1 MNLSNISP
9 NSFNDKNRVW
19 LGLMIGNSR
28 LHWGK
33 FRGLQL
39 IETWDTEHLAF
50 NENQD
55 LFLNSVPILFASVVP
70 EQTKIW
76 QQYPNVEVITLEQ
89 LPLKNLYS
97 TLGID
102 RALAVLG
109 AGTKLGF
116 PVLVIDAGTA
126 LTFTGCDRDYSLV
139 GGAILPGLGLQF
151 STLTEKTAALPQTK
165 FPQHLPQRWAIET
178 PGAIHSG
185 IIYTLLAG
193 IRDFIEAWCRDFPHS
208 QIVLTG
214 GDAHLLMTYIKA
226 QFPAIYTQIL
236 VVPEVIFWG
245 ISAIKRQ
252 QLESAASKK

>member
-1 MNLSNISP
+1 MNLSHNSP
-9 NSFNDKNRVW
+9 SIFNDKNRVW
-19 LGLMIGNSR
+19 FGLMIGNSR
-28 LHWGK
+28 LHWAEFEASK
-33 FRGLQL
+33 MLK
-39 IETWDTEHLAF
+39 TWDTEHSAF
-50 NENQD
+50 EENRD
-55 LFLNSVPILFASVVP
+55 VFLSSVPIKLASVVP

-76 QQYPNVEVITLEQ
+76 QQHPNVEVISLEQ

-126 LTFTGCDRDYSLV
+126 LTFTGCDRDRGLV

-151 STLTEKTAALPQTK
+151 SALAEKTAALPLAN

-193 IRDFIEAWCRDFPHS
+193 IRDFIEVWCQDFPES

-214 GDAHLLMTYIKA
+214 GDAQILMTYLEAKF
-226 QFPAIYTQIL
+226 QSIYAKITL
-236 VVPEVIFWG
+236 VPEVIFWG
-245 ISAIKRQ
+245 ISAIA
-252 QLESAASKK
+252 L

>member
-1 MNLSNISP
+1 MKYKLDSKK
-9 NSFNDKNRVW
+9 FW

-28 LHWGK
+28 LHWAK
-33 FRGLQL
+33 FEGSQL
-39 IETWDTEHLAF
+39 LKTWDTEHSDLE
-50 NENQD
+50 ENRGNCLD
-55 LFLNSVPILFASVVP
+55 SVPIKLASVVP

-76 QQYPNVEVITLEQ
+76 QQYSNVEVITLEQ
-89 LPLKNLYS
+89 IPLKNLYP

-126 LTFTGCDRDYSLV
+126 LTFTGCDRDQSLV

-151 STLTEKTAALPQTK
+151 SALANKTAALPQISK
-165 FPQHLPQRWAIET
+165 PQHLPQRWAIET

-185 IIYTLLAG
+185 TIYTLLAG
-193 IRDFIEAWCRDFPHS
+193 IRDFIEAWCQDFPES

-214 GDAHLLMTYIKA
+214 GDASILMTYL
-226 QFPAIYTQIL
+226 QEYFPSVYTQIL
-236 VVPEVIFWG
+236 EISDVIFWG
-245 ISAIKRQ
+245 ILVFRQ
-252 QLESAASKK
+252 KQLESTP

>member
-1 MNLSNISP
+1 M
-9 NSFNDKNRVW
+9 FNFTNAFW

-28 LHWGK
+28 LHWAK
-33 FRGLQL
+33 FENLEI
-39 IETWDTEHLAF
+39 IETWDTEHLSF
-50 NENQD
+50 KENRENILD
-55 LFLNSVPILFASVVP
+55 SVSDKLPLILASVVP

-76 QQYPNVEVITLEQ
+76 QEYPNLEVITLEQ
-89 LPLKNLYS
+89 IPLKNLYP

-126 LTFTGCDRDYSLV
+126 LTFTGCDRDHCLV

-151 STLTEKTAALPQTK
+151 SSLAATAALPQTAK
-165 FPQHLPQRWAIET
+165 PQQLPPRWAIET

-193 IRDFIEAWCRDFPHS
+193 IRDFVEAWRQEFPDS
-208 QIVLTG
+208 KIVLTG
-214 GDAHLLMTYIKA
+214 GDADILITYLQA
-226 QFPAIYTQIL
+226 QFPSIYTQIIK
-236 VVPEVIFWG
+236 VPQVIFWG
-245 ISAIKRQ
+245 ILVIQ
-252 QLESAASKK
+252 QNWSKQPH